1 MSGVR
6 LAHPWS
12 TSMKSPSS
20 RARLFVKTLLS
31 ALLPGLLSIAMAA
44 DTPAPAAGK
53 PPSAATS
60 TAGPESFDSAEK
72 AADAL
77 IDAAEKFNVT
87 SLIRIVGPQGEDL
100 VLTGEYA
107 QDRERAEEFA
117 AQARKKKQVA
127 LDPKTDARAYL
138 LVGEEDWPFA
148 LPIVKRDGRWSFDA
162 AAGRREL
169 MYRRIGSNELDAIA
183 ICENYVD
190 AQFDYAYR
198 KRSGYQAPQYA
209 QHVISTPGKQ
219 DGLAWKNPDGS
230 WGGPI
235 GENVAEAIEQGYN
248 LKADPYHGYF
258 FKVLKAQGP
267 AAPLGTM
274 DYVVEG
280 IMIGGFAL
288 VAAPAEYGETGLK
301 TFMVSHTG
309 VVYEKDL
316 GPDTLQQFQQMDRFN
331 PDKSWSP
338 VAD

>member
-1 MSGVR
+1 MSRVRFACILGVM
-6 LAHPWS
+6 LGG
-12 TSMKSPSS
+12 
-20 RARLFVKTLLS
+20 VLS
-31 ALLPGLLSIAMAA
+31 AAIAA
-44 DTPAPAAGK
+44 DAPAPPANK
-53 PPSAATS
+53 ATTTTPS
-60 TAGPESFDSAEK
+60 TAGPQTFDSAEK

-77 IDAAEKFNVT
+77 VDAAEKFNVT

-107 QDRERAEEFA
+107 QDRERAQEFA
-117 AQARKKKQVA
+117 AQARKRKQVSV
-127 LDPKTDARAYL
+127 DPKTDARAYL
-138 LVGEEDWPFA
+138 LVGEQDWTFA

-162 AAGRREL
+162 AAGRQEL

-183 ICENYVD
+183 ICEGYVD
-190 AQFDYAYR
+190 AQFDFAYR
-198 KRSGYQAPQYA
+198 KRQGYEAPHYA
-209 QHVISTPGKQ
+209 QHIISSPGKQ

-235 GENVAEAIEQGYN
+235 GEKIAEAIEQGYN

-258 FKVLKAQGP
+258 FKVLKGQGA

-274 DYVVEG
+274 DYVVG
-280 IMIGGFAL
+280 GVMLGGFAL

-331 PDKSWSP
+331 PDKSWTP

>member
-1 MSGVR
+1 MLVG
-6 LAHPWS
+6 
-12 TSMKSPSS
+12 M
-20 RARLFVKTLLS
+20 LS
-31 ALLPGLLSIAMAA
+31 AALAA
-44 DTPAPAAGK
+44 DAPAPATKTTSVTPGAG
-53 PPSAATS
+53 
-60 TAGPESFDSAEK
+60 GPQTFETAEK

-77 IDAAEKFNVT
+77 IDAAEKFDVT

-107 QDRERAEEFA
+107 QDRERAQEFA
-117 AQARKKKQVA
+117 AQARKRKQVS
-127 LDPKTDARAYL
+127 LDPKTDTRAYL
-138 LVGEEDWPFA
+138 LVGERDWPFA
-148 LPIVKRDGRWSFDA
+148 LPIVKHGSRWSFDA
-162 AAGRREL
+162 AAGRQEI
-169 MYRRIGSNELDAIA
+169 MYRRIGSNELDAIE
-183 ICENYVD
+183 ICEGYVD

-198 KRSGYQAPQYA
+198 KRQGYTAPQYA
-209 QHVISTPGKQ
+209 QRVISSPGKQ
-219 DGLAWKNPDGS
+219 DGLAWQNPDGS

-235 GENVAEAIEQGYN
+235 GEKIAQVIEQGYN

-267 AAPLGTM
+267 AAPLGAM

-316 GPDTLQQFQQMDRFN
+316 GPDTLAEFQKMDRFN
-331 PDKSWSP
+331 PDKSWTP

>member
-6 LAHPWS
+6 FACILGV
-12 TSMKSPSS
+12 M
-20 RARLFVKTLLS
+20 LGGLLS
-31 ALLPGLLSIAMAA
+31 AAIAA
-44 DTPAPAAGK
+44 DAPAPAKKATT
-53 PPSAATS
+53 AAPA
-60 TAGPESFDSAEK
+60 TAGPQTFESAEK

-77 IDAAEKFNVT
+77 VDAAEKFNVT

-107 QDRERAEEFA
+107 QDRERALEFA
-117 AQARKKKQVA
+117 AQARKKKQVSV
-127 LDPKTDARAYL
+127 DPKTDARAYL
-138 LVGEEDWPFA
+138 LVGEQDWPFA
-148 LPIVKRDGRWSFDA
+148 LPIVKHNGRWSFDA
-162 AAGRREL
+162 AAGRQEL

-183 ICENYVD
+183 ICEGYVD
-190 AQFDYAYR
+190 AQFDFAYR
-198 KRSGYQAPQYA
+198 KRQGYEAPHYA
-209 QHVISTPGKQ
+209 PHIISSPGKQ

-235 GENVAEAIEQGYN
+235 GEKIAEAIEQGYN

-258 FKVLKAQGP
+258 FKVLKGQGA

-274 DYVVEG
+274 DYVVG
-280 IMIGGFAL
+280 GVMLGGFAL

-316 GPDTLQQFQQMDRFN
+316 GPDTLQQFQQMERFD
-331 PDKSWSP
+331 PDKSWTP
-338 VAD
+338 VKD

>member
-1 MSGVR
+1 MSRVR
-6 LAHPWS
+6 FACILG
-12 TSMKSPSS
+12 MM
-20 RARLFVKTLLS
+20 LG
-31 ALLPGLLSIAMAA
+31 GLLGAAMAA
-44 DTPAPAAGK
+44 DAPAPANKATTAT
-53 PPSAATS
+53 PAA
-60 TAGPESFDSAEK
+60 AGPQTFDSAEK

-77 IDAAEKFNVT
+77 VDAAETFNVT

-127 LDPKTDARAYL
+127 VDPKTDTRAYL
-138 LVGEEDWPFA
+138 LVGEQDWPFA
-148 LPIVKRDGRWSFDA
+148 LPIVKHNGRWSFDA
-162 AAGRREL
+162 AAGRQEL

-183 ICENYVD
+183 ICEGYVD
-190 AQFDYAYR
+190 AQFDFAYR
-198 KRSGYQAPQYA
+198 KRQGYEAPHYA
-209 QHVISTPGKQ
+209 QHIISSPGKQ

-235 GENVAEAIEQGYN
+235 GEKIAEAIEQGYN

-258 FKVLKAQGP
+258 FKVLKGQGA

-274 DYVVEG
+274 DYVVG
-280 IMIGGFAL
+280 GVMLGGFAL

-316 GPDTLQQFQQMDRFN
+316 GPDTLQQFQQMERFD
-331 PDKSWSP
+331 PDKSWTP
-338 VAD
+338 VKD

>member
-1 MSGVR
+1 MSRVRFACILGVM
-6 LAHPWS
+6 LGG
-12 TSMKSPSS
+12 
-20 RARLFVKTLLS
+20 VLS
-31 ALLPGLLSIAMAA
+31 AAIAA
-44 DTPAPAAGK
+44 DAPAPPANK
-53 PPSAATS
+53 ATTTTPS
-60 TAGPESFDSAEK
+60 TAGPQTFDSAEK

-77 IDAAEKFNVT
+77 VDAAEKFNVT

-107 QDRERAEEFA
+107 QDRERALEFA
-117 AQARKKKQVA
+117 AQARKKKQVSV
-127 LDPKTDARAYL
+127 DPKTDTRAYL
-138 LVGEEDWPFA
+138 LVGEQDWPFA

-162 AAGRREL
+162 AAGRQEL
-169 MYRRIGSNELDAIA
+169 MYRRIGSNELDAID
-183 ICENYVD
+183 ICEGYVD
-190 AQFDYAYR
+190 AQFDFAYR
-198 KRSGYQAPQYA
+198 KRQGYEAPHYA
-209 QHVISTPGKQ
+209 QHIISSPGKQ

-235 GENVAEAIEQGYN
+235 GEKIAEAIEQGYN

-258 FKVLKAQGP
+258 FKVLKGQGA

-274 DYVVEG
+274 DYVVGG
-280 IMIGGFAL
+280 IMLGGFAL

-331 PDKSWSP
+331 PDKSWTP
-338 VAD
+338 VKD

>member
-1 MSGVR
+1 MNG
-6 LAHPWS
+6 AKW
-12 TSMKSPSS
+12 
-20 RARLFVKTLLS
+20 LS
-31 ALLPGLLSIAMAA
+31 AVLAAVAVAAMAA
-44 DTPAPAAGK
+44 EPTPATKPA
-53 PPSAATS
+53 SAKSGATGAQ
-60 TAGPESFDSAEK
+60 TFDSPEK

-77 IDAAEKFNVT
+77 LDAAEKFDVS
-87 SLIRIVGPQGEDL
+87 SLIRIVGPKGEDL

-107 QDRERAEEFA
+107 QDRERAQEFA
-117 AQARKKKQVA
+117 AQGRKKKQVA

-148 LPIVKRDGRWSFDA
+148 LPIVKHDGRWSFDA
-162 AAGRREL
+162 AAGRQEL
-169 MYRRIGSNELDAIA
+169 LYRRVGSNELDAIE
-183 ICENYVD
+183 ICEGYVE

-198 KRSGYQAPQYA
+198 KRQGYTAPQYA
-209 QHVISTPGKQ
+209 QNIIATPGKQ

-235 GENVAEAIEQGYN
+235 GERIAEAIQQGYD

-258 FKVLKAQGP
+258 FKVLKGQGP

-288 VAAPAEYGETGLK
+288 VAAPAEYGETGVK

-316 GPDTLQQFQQMDRFN
+316 GPGTLEEFQKMERFN
-331 PDKSWSP
+331 PDKSWTP